1 MHTSETQFY
10 TAVIVAAI
18 ALGIIIIVF
27 IVTMI
32 RHQRRNAMLNR
43 MRIRAEI
50 NTLEKERKRIATDLH
65 DELGPILSA
74 VRIQINHLTHRDEA
88 DRKIIDFANKH
99 IDDAIAKTREISYNL
114 LPSTL
119 VRKGMVRAVQ
129 EYINKLSETHELHI
143 TFISPDMQLPAEMSI
158 NIYRIIQ
165 EIIHNTIKHAEAT
178 QLIITLQNNGGK
190 LVLLTADDG
199 KGFDYDKS
207 VENNQGLGLTNLH
220 SRAEVMNA
228 RFNFRSMPGFG
239 SQYVIEIPITEAYAE
254 ND

>member
-10 TAVIVAAI
+10 TAIIVAASV
-18 ALGIIIIVF
+18 LGIIIIVF
-27 IVTMI
+27 IATMI
-32 RHQRRNAMLNR
+32 RHQRRNAMLNK

-74 VRIQINHLTHRDEA
+74 VRIQINHLEHQSDS
-88 DRKIIDFANKH
+88 DKKIIAFANKH
-99 IDDAIAKTREISYNL
+99 IDDAITKTREISYNL

-119 VRKGMVRAVQ
+119 VRKGLVKAVH
-129 EYINKLSETHELHI
+129 EYIGKLSETQEVQI
-143 TFISPDMQLPAEMSI
+143 TFISPEIVLPSEMSV

-165 EIIHNTIKHAEAT
+165 EIIHNTIKHAEAS
-178 QLIITLQNNGGK
+178 QLIITLQNNGSK

-207 VENNQGLGLTNLH
+207 IENNSGSGLVNLY

-228 RFNFRSMPGFG
+228 KFNFRSLPGYG
-239 SQYVIEIPITEAYAE
+239 SQYVIEIPITETYAE
-254 ND
+254 NN

>member
-74 VRIQINHLTHRDEA
+74 VRIQINHLTHSDEA

-165 EIIHNTIKHAEAT
+165 EIIHNT
-178 QLIITLQNNGGK
+178 
-190 LVLLTADDG
+190 
-199 KGFDYDKS
+199 
-207 VENNQGLGLTNLH
+207 
-220 SRAEVMNA
+220 
-228 RFNFRSMPGFG
+228 
-239 SQYVIEIPITEAYAE
+239 
-254 ND
+254 

>member
-74 VRIQINHLTHRDEA
+74 VRIQINHLTHSDEA

-99 IDDAIAKTREISYNL
+99 IDDAIAK
-114 LPSTL
+114 
-119 VRKGMVRAVQ
+119 
-129 EYINKLSETHELHI
+129 
-143 TFISPDMQLPAEMSI
+143 
-158 NIYRIIQ
+158 
-165 EIIHNTIKHAEAT
+165 
-178 QLIITLQNNGGK
+178 
-190 LVLLTADDG
+190 
-199 KGFDYDKS
+199 
-207 VENNQGLGLTNLH
+207 
-220 SRAEVMNA
+220 
-228 RFNFRSMPGFG
+228 
-239 SQYVIEIPITEAYAE
+239 
-254 ND
+254 